1 MASGNRLTMSKYDI
15 ALYWTFSLFAALV
28 IVVGKLGMMLFALS
42 SDPPE
47 DPVLAAH
54 WRRKRLWLAYS
65 ELLALP
71 AFATIALTATIYLKL
86 EPVTSIPIAM
96 ALGGLGFGFLLDGL
110 RIFAE
115 RKKKEL
121 A

>member
-1 MASGNRLTMSKYDI
+1 MTKTEI
-15 ALYWTFSLFAALV
+15 ILYWTLSLFGALAV
-28 IVVGKLGMMLFALS
+28 VVGKLGLKLFALA

-71 AFATIALTATIYLKL
+71 AFATISVTAVIYLHW
-86 EPVTSIPIAM
+86 EPVTCILIAM
-96 ALGGLGFGFLLDGL
+96 GLGGLGFGFLLDAL
-110 RIFAE
+110 KYLAE
-115 RKKKEL
+115 KKKKEL